1 MRTIL
6 TTNEAT
12 LIVNKSRFIALT
24 FHIQD
29 VKEVDEILKMVRK
42 DYPKAKHYCYAY
54 VIGREEKGFDD
65 GEPART
71 AGRPLLDLLKK
82 GDFDQTMVVVVRY
95 FGGTLLGASRL
106 LRTYVS
112 VAHEVLIKATKHE
125 IAYLYAYQLCIDYS
139 EYEYLQSE
147 AKKRSYILEKP
158 LFSDTIDIKLLAREK
173 ADDNLKELLHG
184 RGEIIYLGQEKHYI
198 EETSNDP
205 SI

>member
-112 VAHEVLIKATKHE
+112 VANGTLIKAVKHE
-125 IAYLYAYQLCIDYS
+125 IAYLYAYQLRIDYS
-139 EYEYLQSE
+139 EYVYLQNE

-173 ADDNLKELLHG
+173 ADDILKELLHG
-184 RGEIIYLGQEKHYI
+184 RGEITFLGQEKHYT
-198 EETSNDP
+198 EEISNDRN
-205 SI
+205 I

>member
-125 IAYLYAYQLCIDYS
+125 IVYLYAYQLCIDYS

-173 ADDNLKELLHG
+173 ADDILKGLLHG
-184 RGEIIYLGQEKHYI
+184 RGEITFLGQEKHYT
-198 EETSNDP
+198 EEICNDR

>member
-125 IAYLYAYQLCIDYS
+125 IAYLYVYQLCIDYS

-173 ADDNLKELLHG
+173 ADDILKELLHG
-184 RGEIIYLGQEKHYI
+184 RGEITFLGQEKHYT
-198 EETSNDP
+198 EEISNDR